1 MSDRV
6 TQDTERKRLCVYTG
20 GFLNGGRLNRL
31 LNLSGWDV
39 ELGVPGEDDWVG
51 IWGRTPRAWRGE
63 AVAEWADAPIL
74 TVEDAFLR
82 SVHPGRVKSEDPI
95 GICIDKTGVHFDGSA
110 PSDLETLLATHPLD
124 DTQLLDRARHAI
136 DSIKHWHLGKY
147 CATEP
152 AIDPPAPG
160 YVVVIDQTRGDAALM
175 GAARADFLEMLT
187 FAAEENPA
195 SDILIKTHPE
205 TLSGTRNGHFDSSDA
220 FDRVHLITDPISPWR
235 LFEGA
240 VGVYTHSSTLGFE
253 AIFAGHQPRVF
264 GQPFYAGWGLT
275 RDGNAPARRERVL
288 TRAQLFAAA
297 MILYPVWYDPTSDT
311 LCEIEQVIAHLAARA
326 RAWREDRHG
335 YVAIGMKPW
344 KRPHLARMLGREV
357 PVKFAR
363 KVPATND
370 RKAVVWGMSEAPE
383 GVLRMEDG
391 FLRSRGLG
399 AELVPPLS
407 FVLDQPSLYVDPSS
421 PGKLDA
427 LIAKTP
433 ELPLAEIRRAEALM
447 ARINRLGL
455 TKYNLSAPAPDLPDA
470 DRTILVA
477 GQVEDDASILFG
489 ASDTRTNLELL
500 QKTRAANPRARIL
513 WKPHP
518 DVEAGL
524 RKGHVDESDLEGLA
538 DLALLNI
545 GASEA
550 LKLAD
555 EVWTISSTL
564 GFEAL
569 LRKIPVTCLGMPF
582 YAGRGLTTDLVD
594 RPDHRKNDATLPG
607 LVHACLIGYPRYADP
622 RDGAPLSP
630 EEAVTL
636 LSEGFEMPRRNALLA
651 RLQRLLPR
659 P

>member
-1 MSDRV
+1 M
-6 TQDTERKRLCVYTG
+6 TLNNERKKLCAYTG
-20 GFLNGGRLNRL
+20 GFLNGGRLSRML
-31 LNLSGWDV
+31 ELSGWDV
-39 ELGVPGEDDWVG
+39 ALGVPGEGDFVG

-63 AVAEWADAPIL
+63 AVADWANAPIL

-82 SVHPGRVKSEDPI
+82 SVHPGRARSEDPV
-95 GICIDKTGVHFDGSA
+95 GICIDKSGVHFDGEH

-124 DTQLLDRARHAI
+124 DTQLLNRARNAI

-147 CATEP
+147 SATDP
-152 AIDPPAPG
+152 DIDPPAPG
-160 YVVVIDQTRGDAALM
+160 YVIVIDQTQGDAALM
-175 GAARADFLEMLT
+175 GAGRAEFLEMLT
-187 FAAEENPA
+187 FAATEHPGC
-195 SDILIKTHPE
+195 DILVKAHPE
-205 TLSGTRNGHFDSSDA
+205 KADGGRNGHFVAADLS
-220 FDRVHLITDPISPWR
+220 DRVKLITEPISPWR

-275 RDGNAPARRERVL
+275 RDEAAPARRERVL

-297 MILYPVWYDPTSDT
+297 MILYPVWYDPTADA
-311 LCEIEQVIAHLAARA
+311 LCEVEQVIAHLAARA
-326 RAWREDRHG
+326 RAWREDHDG
-335 YVAIGMKPW
+335 YVAVGMKPW
-344 KRPHLARMLGREV
+344 KRPHLSAMLGREM
-357 PVKFAR
+357 PVKYAR
-363 KVPATND
+363 RVPSETN
-370 RKAVVWGMSEAPE
+370 RKSVVWGMADAPKDTW
-383 GVLRMEDG
+383 RMEDG

-407 FVLDQPSLYVDPSS
+407 FVLDQPSLYIDPSE
-421 PGKLDA
+421 PGRLDA
-427 LIAKTP
+427 LIANSDN
-433 ELPLAEIRRAEALM
+433 LPLGEIRRAEALV

-455 TKYNLSAPAPDLPDA
+455 TKYNISAAAPELPPA

-489 ASDTRTNLELL
+489 APEVKTNLDLL
-500 QKTRAANPRARIL
+500 RKTRAENAQARIL

-524 RKGHVDESDLEGLA
+524 RKGRVEEADLEGLA

-545 GASEA
+545 GADEA
-550 LKLAD
+550 LGLAD

-569 LRKIPVTCLGMPF
+569 LRGLPVTCLGMPF
-582 YAGRGLTTDLVD
+582 YAGRGLTNDLVA
-594 RPDHRKNDATLPG
+594 RPAHRSIDVSLPA
-607 LVHACLIGYPRYADP
+607 LAHACLIAYPRYADP
-622 RDGAPLSP
+622 RDGTPLSP

-636 LSEGFEMPRRNALLA
+636 LSKGFELPKRNAFLA
-651 RLQRLLPR
+651 RLQALLPR
-659 P
+659 KT